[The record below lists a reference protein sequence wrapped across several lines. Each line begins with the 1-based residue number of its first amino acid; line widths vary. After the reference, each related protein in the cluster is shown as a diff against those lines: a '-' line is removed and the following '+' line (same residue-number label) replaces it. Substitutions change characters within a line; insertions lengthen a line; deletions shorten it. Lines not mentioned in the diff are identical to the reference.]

1 MSKAL
6 GLILLRMV
14 GAANRQFPRDGLY
27 GGSEE
32 VDRRID
38 LDGNV
43 DPHEYTT
50 LESDTPLLPGPV
62 HPRMGG
68 SFSYGGPF
76 SGKIRRKSK

>member
-1 MSKAL
+1 
-6 GLILLRMV
+6 
-14 GAANRQFPRDGLY
+14 
-27 GGSEE
+27 
-32 VDRRID
+32 

-68 SFSYGGPF
+68 SFSYGGAF